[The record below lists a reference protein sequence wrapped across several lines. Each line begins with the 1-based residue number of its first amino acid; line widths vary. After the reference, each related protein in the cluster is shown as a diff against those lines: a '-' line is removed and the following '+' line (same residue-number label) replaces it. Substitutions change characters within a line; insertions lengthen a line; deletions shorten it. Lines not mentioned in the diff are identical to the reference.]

1 MKHIVLILTVFLLPI
16 TLLAHHPAT
25 TGSRVEPEK
34 VAQAEKAVATFA
46 GGCFWC
52 VEADFE
58 KVEGVSEA
66 ISGFAGGKESNPAYK
81 DVASG
86 KTGHVEAVQVLFDPA
101 KVSYSALLEV
111 FWKHVDPTDQGGQFV
126 DRGAQYRSAIFYH
139 DEAQK
144 QLAEKSRES
153 LESSGIFDRRIVTEI
168 RLLQKFYKAEDN
180 HQDYYKNHSIRYRYY
195 RYNSGRDQ
203 FLNKTWEN
211 NHWEFERMEISS
223 STTTGPKYEK
233 PGDEV
238 LQSQLTQLQ
247 YRVTQE
253 DATEPAFRN
262 QYWNH
267 KADGI
272 YVDVVSGEPLFSSTD
287 KFESGT
293 GWPSFTRGLEPENIV
308 ERKDRS
314 FFMVRTEIRSR
325 HADSHL
331 GHLFP
336 DGPAPTRLRYCI
348 NSAALRFIPKD
359 RLQEEGYGE
368 YLSHFS
374 R

>member
-1 MKHIVLILTVFLLPI
+1 MKPIVLIVAVFLLPA
-16 TLLAHHPAT
+16 TFFVYHPAT
-25 TGSRVEPEK
+25 TGSRVGP
-34 VAQAEKAVATFA
+34 EKAVATFA

-86 KTGHVEAVQVLFDPA
+86 KTGHVEAVQVIFDPA
-101 KVSYSALLEV
+101 RVSYSDLLEV

-126 DRGAQYRSAIFYH
+126 DRGAQYRTAIFYH
-139 DEAQK
+139 DETQK
-144 QLAEKSRES
+144 Q
-153 LESSGIFDRRIVTEI
+153 
-168 RLLQKFYKAEDN
+168 
-180 HQDYYKNHSIRYRYY
+180 YRYY

-203 FLNKTWEN
+203 FLKKTWEN
-211 NHWEFERMEISS
+211 NRWEFDVMDVS
-223 STTTGPKYEK
+223 STATTGPKYEK

-238 LQSQLTQLQ
+238 LQSQLTPLQ
-247 YRVTQE
+247 YRVTQR

-308 ERKDRS
+308 EREDRS
-314 FFMVRTEIRSR
+314 FFMARTEIRSR

-348 NSAALRFIPKD
+348 NSAALRFVPKD
-359 RLQEEGYGE
+359 RLQEEGYGK
-368 YLSHFS
+368 YLSHLS